1 LTKYYV
7 AFDFENARVGLALAS
22 ENSQDR
28 CASDQPMD
36 INNHQEFTPVAT
48 EMVATKSPTP
58 QTVPIVESPTIS
70 PGPEAKNS
78 GENFEFADLESSN
91 RAGIFKAVNGN
102 QDSDR
107 IAMFVGFGIGMF
119 AIALLMWR
127 VRKVRRQRAVDAIVR
142 HAEANSPYS
151 DTSSYKDES
160 FVEIDLRTLHRMN

>member
-1 LTKYYV
+1 
-7 AFDFENARVGLALAS
+7 
-22 ENSQDR
+22 
-28 CASDQPMD
+28 MD

-58 QTVPIVESPTIS
+58 PTVAIVESPTIS
-70 PGPEAKNS
+70 PEPTSKNS
-78 GENFEFADLESSN
+78 GANFEFADLESSN

-102 QDSDR
+102 ADR